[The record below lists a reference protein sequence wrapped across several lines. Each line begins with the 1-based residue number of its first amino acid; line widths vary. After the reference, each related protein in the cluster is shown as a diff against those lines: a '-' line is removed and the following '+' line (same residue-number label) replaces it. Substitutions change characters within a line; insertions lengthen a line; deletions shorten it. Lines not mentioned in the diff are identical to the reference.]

1 MTLILSRG
9 IQQIFTVKAH
19 SHGATAI
26 VTAIMTSSQNGLQE
40 SLLNI
45 SIVSLIDM
53 DQLTDPSLDPY
64 SPNPQQSVKQ
74 WTPFA
79 NDNEAKDHKS

>member
-45 SIVSLIDM
+45 SIVSLIEM
-53 DQLTDPSLDPY
+53 GPI
-64 SPNPQQSVKQ
+64 N
-74 WTPFA
+74 
-79 NDNEAKDHKS
+79 